1 MTKYTSMLVL
11 GAGLCLGA
19 VPALSA
25 EFFAIGTG
33 GPTGVY
39 FQVGNAVCQMVH
51 KEAAEGRSSGAK
63 HGYRCSAPST
73 AGSTYNITNISA
85 GELQFGVAQSDWQ
98 YHAVNGTSKF
108 EGNKIENLRA
118 VFSVHPEPFQIL
130 AGKGSGIS
138 SWDDL
143 AGKRVNIGNE
153 GSGQRGTFQVLLD
166 ANDVDE
172 GYFSAATEFTSSEQ
186 SSALCNGDID
196 AFGYTVGIPNSG
208 VAQAADGC
216 GATIINLNNDAV
228 QRLVANNPFYAFA
241 TIPKGT
247 YSTITED
254 VTTFGVMATFVTSAD
269 VSDDMV
275 YQVVRSVFENF
286 DAFRSLHP
294 AFSNLTPEEMLTR
307 GISAPFH
314 PGAVKYYKEQGWM

>member
-1 MTKYTSMLVL
+1 M
-11 GAGLCLGA
+11 
-19 VPALSA
+19 
-25 EFFAIGTG
+25 
-33 GPTGVY
+33 
-39 FQVGNAVCQMVH
+39 
-51 KEAAEGRSSGAK
+51 
-63 HGYRCSAPST
+63 
-73 AGSTYNITNISA
+73 
-85 GELQFGVAQSDWQ
+85 
-98 YHAVNGTSKF
+98 
-108 EGNKIENLRA
+108 
-118 VFSVHPEPFQIL
+118 
-130 AGKGSGIS
+130 
-138 SWDDL
+138 
-143 AGKRVNIGNE
+143 
-153 GSGQRGTFQVLLD
+153 
-166 ANDVDE
+166 
-172 GYFSAATEFTSSEQ
+172 
-186 SSALCNGDID
+186 CNGDID
-196 AFGYTVGIPNSG
+196 AYGYTVGIPNSG